1 MSKDKEKVFSFLFRK
16 QLPTLPTIFTE
27 FNKLMAS
34 PYVSNTKIADLIKKD
49 QAMVVKILKLSNSAM
64 YGKRQEI
71 RNLTNAI
78 TYLGLETL
86 KNIILQIALVR
97 MFDFKD
103 NKIPDFDPAS
113 FWQHSIATAY
123 FASILEKKLR
133 LRHDENFYIGG
144 LLHDIGKVLIYQFY
158 PAKFEDIV
166 LMQIEDE
173 VPDYEAEKEI
183 LGVDHAELGGV
194 LAEKWKFDKEIIN
207 AIHYHHSL
215 LKSRSSTL
223 TAVVSISNLFSKTTG
238 LCFPWDDKSIDI
250 KSFTGW
256 EMLAEQSK
264 MNIDVDKTILELTEE
279 ADHVR
284 EVVET
289 LLKAI

>member
-1 MSKDKEKVFSFLFRK
+1 MSRDKEKVFAFLARK

-27 FNKLMAS
+27 FNKLMEN
-34 PYVSNTKIADLIKKD
+34 PYVSNAKIAELIKTD

-103 NKIPDFDPAS
+103 NQIPDFKPSA
-113 FWQHSIATAY
+113 FWEHSIATAY
-123 FASILEKKLR
+123 FASLIEKKLR
-133 LRHDENFYIGG
+133 LPHDENFYISG

-158 PAKFEDIV
+158 PMKFEDIV
-166 LMQIEDE
+166 LTQIEDE
-173 VPDYEAEKEI
+173 IPDFEAEKEI

-194 LAEKWKFDKEIIN
+194 LAEKWKFDKAIIN

-223 TAVVSISNLFSKTTG
+223 TAVVSIANLFSKKTG
-238 LCFPWDDKSIDI
+238 LCFPWDDRSIDI
-250 KSFTGW
+250 KNFVGW
-256 EMLAEQSK
+256 EMLREQSK
-264 MNIDVDKTILELTEE
+264 MNIDIDHIILQLTEE
-279 ADHVR
+279 SDNVK
-284 EVVET
+284 ETVET
-289 LLKAI
+289 LLKTL

>member
-27 FNKLMAS
+27 FNKLMAN
-34 PYVSNTKIADLIKKD
+34 PYVSNAKISELIKKD

-71 RNLTNAI
+71 RNLQNAI

-103 NKIPDFDPAS
+103 SKIPDFNPAC

-123 FASILEKKLR
+123 FASLIEKKLR
-133 LRHDENFYIGG
+133 LPHDENFYIGG

-158 PAKFEDIV
+158 PDKFEDMV
-166 LMQIEDE
+166 LTQIEDE
-173 VPDYEAEKEI
+173 VTDVEAEKEI
-183 LGVDHAELGGV
+183 LGVDHAEIGGV
-194 LAEKWKFDKEIIN
+194 LAEKWKFDKAIIN
-207 AIHYHHSL
+207 AIQYHHSL

-223 TAVVSISNLFSKTTG
+223 TAVVSISNLFAKKAG
-238 LCFPWDDKSIDI
+238 LCFPWDEKSVDI

-256 EMLAEQSK
+256 EMLSDMSK
-264 MNIDVDKTILELTEE
+264 MTIDVDQTIIQLTEE
-279 ADHVR
+279 VDNVK
-284 EVVET
+284 ETVDT
-289 LLKAI
+289 LLKTL

>member
-1 MSKDKEKVFSFLFRK
+1 MSTDKEKVFSFLFRK

-27 FNKLMAS
+27 FTKLMEN
-34 PYVSNTKIADLIKKD
+34 PYVSNAKIADLIKKD
-49 QAMVVKILKLSNSAM
+49 QAMMVKILKLSNSAM

-103 NKIPDFDPAS
+103 NKIPDFNPAS
-113 FWQHSIATAY
+113 FWEHSIATAY
-123 FASILEKKLR
+123 FAGLLEKKLK
-133 LRHDENFYIGG
+133 LPHDENFYIGG

-158 PAKFEDIV
+158 PTKFEDMV
-166 LMQIEDE
+166 LIQIEDE
-173 VPDYEAEKEI
+173 IPDYEAEKEV

-194 LAEKWKFDKEIIN
+194 LAEKWKFDKAIIN
-207 AIHYHHSL
+207 AIQYHHSM

-223 TAVVSISNLFSKTTG
+223 TAIVSIANLFSKKTG
-238 LCFPWDDKSIDI
+238 LCFPWDDRSINI
-250 KSFTGW
+250 KGFVGW
-256 EMLAEQSK
+256 EMLSEQSK
-264 MNIDVDKTILELTEE
+264 MNIDIDHVILQLTEE
-279 ADHVR
+279 ADNVK
-284 EVVET
+284 ETVET
-289 LLKAI
+289 LLKTL